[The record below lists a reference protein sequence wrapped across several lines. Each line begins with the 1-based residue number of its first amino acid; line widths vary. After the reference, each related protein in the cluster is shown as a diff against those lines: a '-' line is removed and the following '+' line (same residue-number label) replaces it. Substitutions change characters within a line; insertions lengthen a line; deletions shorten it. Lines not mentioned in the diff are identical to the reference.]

1 MSAPNRR
8 PRSSRARQCSVVYG
22 ELARK
27 AGAKPR
33 PHFPVPQ
40 LAGTVGP
47 MPMTTTIPS
56 DMPLRD
62 MLEHRRLALRD
73 RRLAHVIVALRIR
86 AEAYESAPRSLLD
99 AIAGFSA
106 EQAALRRR
114 LGEIERAARPDGA
127 AHGRA
132 RA

>member
-1 MSAPNRR
+1 MVESYSNAH
-8 PRSSRARQCSVVYG
+8 SGVYG

-27 AGAKPR
+27 TEAKPR
-33 PHFPVPQ
+33 QRRPGPATQ
-40 LAGTVGP
+40 GTVGA
-47 MPMTTTIPS
+47 MPTTTIPS
-56 DMPLRD
+56 DVPLRE

-86 AEAYESAPRSLLD
+86 AEGYESAPRSLLD

-114 LGEIERAARPDGA
+114 LGEIERGARPGGA
-127 AHGRA
+127 PRGRA